1 MPVSL
6 YSKRREAPTIGAL
19 GCTVPE
25 HFSLDVVKEKNRY
38 YVSMM
43 KYKDKPF
50 ASISWHRQTH
60 VMAFV
65 IPHSTIFEWKTMP
78 EAIEGL
84 VMMALLLRLKGE
96 M

>member
-6 YSKRREAPTIGAL
+6 YSKRREAPTL
-19 GCTVPE
+19 GTLQCTVPE
-25 HFSLDVVKEKNRY
+25 HFTLETVKEKNRY
-38 YVSMM
+38 FVSML
-43 KYKDKPF
+43 KYKEKPF
-50 ASISWHRQTH
+50 ASISWHQQNH

-65 IPHSTIFEWKTMP
+65 IPHSSIFEWKTMP
-78 EAIEGL
+78 EAVEAL